1 MGDSQYYPIG
11 FTFDTLIRLLL
22 VGLDMSKASFD
33 DDELFSEATE
43 DIQTEIAESLTA
55 ARTVIPS
62 QVELVEHETETVNDS
77 LESLDSAV
85 DIEAI
90 EAAITDVKKAF
101 LLGQRADAFES
112 EYATETETAI
122 SELEEIVATLQAI
135 DSATAEL
142 QDALSAYTGDAQ
154 SVSGSDDSDSES
166 GEATE
171 DSEDDDTDE
180 SAEASTG
187 EDGTDSSD
195 AEEQE
200 QLEVSD
206 GSGDS

>member
-1 MGDSQYYPIG
+1 MSQ
-11 FTFDTLIRLLL
+11 
-22 VGLDMSKASFD
+22 ASFD
-33 DDELFSEATE
+33 DDELFTEATK
-43 DIQTEIAESLTA
+43 DIQTEIEESLTA
-55 ARTVIPS
+55 ATTAIPT
-62 QVELVEHETETVNDS
+62 QAELVEHDTETVSES

-85 DIEAI
+85 DIDAI
-90 EAAITDVKKAF
+90 EAAIADVKKAF

-122 SELEEIVATLQAI
+122 SELAETVATLQAI

-154 SVSGSDDSDSES
+154 SASGSDGSDSES
-166 GEATE
+166 GDATEAPEATA

-187 EDGTDSSD
+187 EAGADSSD